1 MDLSVQSSFKQIM
14 KSIFGQG
21 LTAMELRSR
30 MQIGLGF
37 TSGLK
42 VVTSIGDGIL
52 FVKLVSV
59 CVLINDVASFDAF
72 PGGLPFSTV
81 KINVINLNRQ
91 SKLCK
96 SRLFCMKLRNC
107 KF

>member
-1 MDLSVQSSFKQIM
+1 M

-30 MQIGLGF
+30 MPIGLGF

-42 VVTSIGDGIL
+42 VVTSIRDGIFL
-52 FVKLVSV
+52 HIKLVSD

-96 SRLFCMKLRNC
+96 SQLFCMKLRNC